1 MLQEPSQY
9 AGFWIHTG
17 ACIIDSFILLIIML
31 FLLFWFYQGDW
42 DLILDTGRSEQLS
55 VLWFDV
61 TINYIL
67 PFILTLLVW
76 HIWSASPG
84 KILLGLKIVDAT
96 TGDKIKPLQSLI
108 RYLGYFPSSLVFGL
122 GLIWVAFDQKKQGW
136 HDKMANTVVNKS
148 NE

>member
-136 HDKMANTVVNKS
+136 HDKMANTVVIKS

>member
-9 AGFWIHTG
+9 AGFWIRTG

-42 DLILDTGRSEQLS
+42 DLILDTGCSEQLS

-136 HDKMANTVVNKS
+136 HDKMANTVVIKS

>member
-1 MLQEPSQY
+1 
-9 AGFWIHTG
+9 
-17 ACIIDSFILLIIML
+17 ML

-136 HDKMANTVVNKS
+136 HDKMANTVVIKS